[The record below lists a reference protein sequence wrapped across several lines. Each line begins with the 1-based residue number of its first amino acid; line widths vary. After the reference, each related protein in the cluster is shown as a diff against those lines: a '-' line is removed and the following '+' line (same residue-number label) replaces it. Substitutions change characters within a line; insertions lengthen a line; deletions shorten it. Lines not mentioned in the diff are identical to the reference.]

1 MNRVSKYLME
11 TASDKTQMNSQFFR
25 VLAWNVSELRHT
37 HRLTQ
42 EELAAKTCL
51 TIDQISNVERG
62 LGKASFE
69 TLIKLADFFGVKVA
83 VLCED
88 VPKGI
93 QIKAEMRRAVVEKD
107 DLKFSKEFSESPKI
121 FFVKLSPRKWRHVQV
136 QKNFIYDFVAVGG
149 HVLIQGPEVFEQMK
163 PREVLSLKGSGRVSI
178 RSVSGVEQSEVLVIQ
193 NIVRDPI

>member
-1 MNRVSKYLME
+1 MKQIDSE
-11 TASDKTQMNSQFFR
+11 PTQSQMNSHFFR
-25 VLAWNVSELRHT
+25 VLAWNVMEMRHT

-42 EELAAKTCL
+42 TGLAKETGL
-51 TIDQISNVERG
+51 SVDQISRIERG
-62 LGKASFE
+62 FGETSFE

-93 QIKAEMRRAVVEKD
+93 QIKAEMRRAVVEED

-136 QKNFIYDFVAVGG
+136 QKSFIYDFIAVGG
-149 HVLIQGPEVFEQMK
+149 HVMIHGPEVFEQMK
-163 PREVLSLKGSGRVSI
+163 PREILSLKGSGRLRI
-178 RSVSGVEQSEVLVIQ
+178 RSVSGVEQSEVIVIQ
-193 NIVRDPI
+193 NIARDPI